1 MKSRYD
7 EVEFEVIE
15 FISVDVIA
23 DSECVPMEDPDE
35 FMPGGDSSI
44 G

>member
-7 EVEFEVIE
+7 EVEIEVIE

-23 DSECVPMEDPDE
+23 DSECVPMGPDE
-35 FMPGGDSSI
+35 MMVEGDSSI